1 MNGIV
6 LDASALTALLS
17 RETGWEQVDEAL
29 AEAVIS
35 AVNLA
40 EVAGIF
46 ARRGA
51 EEADIREMLGN
62 VTIKRV
68 PFDEELA
75 LDAGMLEPLTRV
87 AGLSLG
93 DRACLALARRLRAPV
108 MTADRAWSAVAD
120 VVGVTVRHIR

>member
-1 MNGIV
+1 MNRIV

-17 RETGWEQVDEAL
+17 REPGWEQVDEAL

-35 AVNLA
+35 TVNLA

-51 EEADIREMLGN
+51 EEADIREMLAN
-62 VTIKRV
+62 VTIERM
-68 PFDEELA
+68 PFDDELA

-93 DRACLALARRLRAPV
+93 DRACIALARRLRAPV